1 VLQAPAHQVSPP
13 SKQPQ
18 RRVPKRFIRTWVACM
33 LGLLGLMIISH
44 LVGLSSTVDV
54 LWAVTLVVG
63 FLTAV
68 IGLITWA
75 IRLIVSS

>member
-1 VLQAPAHQVSPP
+1 
-13 SKQPQ
+13 
-18 RRVPKRFIRTWVACM
+18 M

-44 LVGLSSTVDV
+44 FISLSSTVDV
-54 LWAVTLVVG
+54 LWAMTLVVG

-75 IRLIVSS
+75 IRLIVSA

>member
-1 VLQAPAHQVSPP
+1 
-13 SKQPQ
+13 
-18 RRVPKRFIRTWVACM
+18 M